1 MERQYPEKD
10 DKLRA
15 RFTSWLTTLLRRA
28 RIDYLRRLGR
38 EPNTIAIDVIDEHL
52 VAAEDKYFS
61 MSPEFQFEE
70 ERLAEAF
77 FSLSPRKSEIL
88 KCLFAEQLT
97 VEETA
102 KRLHT
107 TIENVYKE
115 KSRALVTLRKKLN
128 GEKREEK

>member
-1 MERQYPEKD
+1 MEKQYTEKD

-28 RIDYLRRLGR
+28 RIDYLRQLERD
-38 EPNTIAIDVIDEHL
+38 PNTIAIDAIDEYQM
-52 VAAEDKYFS
+52 AAEDKYFS

-115 KSRALVTLRKKLN
+115 KSRALATLRKKLN
-128 GEKREEK
+128 GEKGEE

>member
-1 MERQYPEKD
+1 MEKQYTEKD

-28 RIDYLRRLGR
+28 RIEYLRRLGR
-38 EPNTIAIDVIDEHL
+38 EPNTIAIDVIDEHQM
-52 VAAEDKYFS
+52 AAEDKYFS
-61 MSPEFQFEE
+61 MSSEFQFEE
-70 ERLAEAF
+70 ERLAQAF

-102 KRLHT
+102 KRLHIT
-107 TIENVYKE
+107 SENVYKQ
-115 KSRALVTLRKKLN
+115 KNRALATLRKNLN
-128 GEKREEK
+128 IEKGDA

>member
-1 MERQYPEKD
+1 MERQYTEKD

-28 RIDYLRRLGR
+28 RIDYLRRSER
-38 EPNTIAIDVIDEHL
+38 EPKTIAFDSIDEYQMGS
-52 VAAEDKYFS
+52 EDKYFLLS
-61 MSPEFQFEE
+61 SEFQFEE
-70 ERLAEAF
+70 ERLAQAF

-102 KRLHT
+102 KRLHIT
-107 TIENVYKE
+107 SENVYKE
-115 KSRALVTLRKKLN
+115 KSRALAVLRKKLN
-128 GEKREEK
+128 REKEER

>member
-38 EPNTIAIDVIDEHL
+38 EPNTIAIDVIDEHQM
-52 VAAEDKYFS
+52 ASEDKYFS

-102 KRLHT
+102 KRLQIT
-107 TIENVYKE
+107 SEIVYKE
-115 KSRALVTLRKKLN
+115 KGRALATLRKNLN
-128 GEKREEK
+128 SEKGDA

>member
-38 EPNTIAIDVIDEHL
+38 EPNTIAIDVIDEHQ

-102 KRLHT
+102 KRLQIT
-107 TIENVYKE
+107 SEIVYKE
-115 KSRALVTLRKKLN
+115 KGRALATLRKKLN
-128 GEKREEK
+128 GERREEK

>member
-1 MERQYPEKD
+1 MERQYPEKN

-28 RIDYLRRLGR
+28 RIDYFRRLER
-38 EPNTIAIDVIDEHL
+38 EPNTIAFDSIDEYQL
-52 VAAEDKYFS
+52 AAEDKYFS
-61 MSPEFQFEE
+61 MLSEFQFEE
-70 ERLAEAF
+70 ERLAQAF

-102 KRLHT
+102 KRLQIT
-107 TIENVYKE
+107 SEIVYKE
-115 KSRALVTLRKKLN
+115 KGRALATLRKNLN
-128 GEKREEK
+128 SEKGDA

>member
-15 RFTSWLTTLLRRA
+15 RFTSWLTTVLRRA
-28 RIDYLRRLGR
+28 RIDYLRRIER
-38 EPNTIAIDVIDEHL
+38 ERNTIAIDAIDEHQM
-52 VAAEDKYFS
+52 AAEDKYFS
-61 MSPEFQFEE
+61 MSSEFQFEE
-70 ERLAEAF
+70 ERLAQAF

-102 KRLHT
+102 KRLHIT
-107 TIENVYKE
+107 SENVYKE
-115 KSRALVTLRKKLN
+115 KSRALATLRKNLN
-128 GEKREEK
+128 SEKGEE

>member
-1 MERQYPEKD
+1 MEKQYPVQED
-10 DKLRA
+10 RLRA

-28 RIDYLRRLGR
+28 RIDYLRQLERD
-38 EPNTIAIDVIDEHL
+38 PNTIAIDAIDEYQM
-52 VAAEDKYFS
+52 AAEDKYFS
-61 MSPEFQFEE
+61 MLSDFQFEE
-70 ERLAEAF
+70 ERLAQAF
-77 FSLSPRKSEIL
+77 FSLSARKSEIL

-115 KSRALVTLRKKLN
+115 KSRALATLRKKLN
-128 GEKREEK
+128 GEKGEE